1 MRNSRTNVLI
11 VRSRLEKDRV
21 EGGILRDDLRSRPG
35 PMNGACYEPRML
47 GSGRLSA
54 VGAVLFSLLAA
65 ACGAAE
71 DASPPPHAV
80 DEGDELEPDAG
91 GATLPT
97 TPSAACVGKP
107 SVEAS
112 SLVLDGIDDH
122 VTMGAAPDLGLDR
135 FTVEAWVRRDGA
147 GLPFSTGAGGLSL
160 VPIAGKGRGE
170 SDGSNL
176 DCNYTLGFSGD
187 VLGADFEDAATGAN
201 HPVIGKTKIAIGEW
215 HHVAATYDGTKWQLF
230 VDGRLDGEAVANAT
244 PRKDSIQ
251 HFAIGSALNS
261 KGAPAGFLKG
271 AIDEVRVW
279 DRARTE
285 AEISGAVYARLTTA
299 PGLVARWALDQKDN
313 GAPDSVGTNPGT
325 VVGGATFA
333 ATGAILEA
341 GLPPKVSAELPGTGA
356 EVAGRSAELAV
367 KVDDADSKDFTA
379 TFHVRQIVDTDDFT
393 VVVMPDTQYYT
404 RAGDD
409 PKYFYDQTKWIMDNA
424 DAYNIVGVIHNGD
437 IVDNGNNDTQ
447 WAIATK
453 AMATLEKTSTRF
465 PEGMPYGTSAGNHD
479 QSPNGTLNGTT
490 KYNIHFGTSR
500 FANKSWFGGTYASG
514 KIDENWFTFNA
525 GGLDFVVVNL
535 QYGEVAREAPVLS
548 WTRNVFRQH
557 PDAFGIVN
565 SHYILTGAG
574 NFSAAGRSIYEAV
587 KDVPNVQLL
596 TCGHVGAEKV
606 RTDTFEGHPVHSML
620 ADYQFRA
627 NGGAGYLRV
636 WEFSPKSDELTVR
649 TYSPTE
655 KKFETDADSE
665 FTLRVDLSGAGK
677 SPFKPLVTVDP
688 VDASGVKAKLDGL
701 APGQTYEWY
710 VEVSDCAHT
719 VTSSRYRFKTK

>member
-1 MRNSRTNVLI
+1 
-11 VRSRLEKDRV
+11 
-21 EGGILRDDLRSRPG
+21 
-35 PMNGACYEPRML
+35 ML
-47 GSGRLSA
+47 GRGGLSA
-54 VGAVLFSLLAA
+54 VGAVVLSLLAS

-71 DASPPPHAV
+71 DASPPPLGT
-80 DEGDELEPDAG
+80 DPEGSEPGAG
-91 GATLPT
+91 GGDTPSP
-97 TPSAACVGKP
+97 PSAACADKP
-107 SVEAS
+107 AVEAS
-112 SLVLDGIDDH
+112 ALVLDGVDDH
-122 VTMGAAPDLGLDR
+122 VTMGAAPALGLDR

-147 GLPFSTGAGGLSL
+147 GVPFSTGVGGLSL

-170 SDGSNL
+170 NDGSNV

-187 VLGADFEDAATGAN
+187 VLGADFEDATTGAN
-201 HPVIGKTKIAIGEW
+201 HPVLGKTKIPIGEW

-230 VDGRLDGEAVANAT
+230 VDGKLDGEATANAT

-251 HFAIGSALNS
+251 HFGIGSALDS
-261 KGAPAGFLKG
+261 KGTPAGFLKG

-285 AEISGAVYARLTTA
+285 VEIGSGVYERLTTE
-299 PGLVARWALDQKDN
+299 PGLIARWALDQKDN
-313 GAPDSVGTNPGT
+313 GAPDSVGQNPGT
-325 VVGGATFA
+325 IAGGASFA

-341 GLPPKVSAELPGTGA
+341 GLPPAVSAAAPAESLDVTGTSVELG
-356 EVAGRSAELAV
+356 V
-367 KVDDADSKDFTA
+367 KVDDPDSSSFTA
-379 TFHVRQIVDTDDFT
+379 TFHVRQIVDGDDFT

-404 RAGDD
+404 RAGDN
-409 PKYFYDQTKWIMDNA
+409 PTYFYDQTKWIMDNA

-437 IVDNGNNDTQ
+437 IVDNGNNDAQ
-447 WAIATK
+447 WAVATK
-453 AMATLEKTSTRF
+453 AMATLDKTSARF

-490 KYNIHFGTSR
+490 KYNLHFGTSR
-500 FANKSWFGGTYASG
+500 FAKKSWFGGTYASG

-525 GGLDFVVVNL
+525 GGLDFVVVSL
-535 QYGEVAREAPVLS
+535 QYGEVAREAPVLA
-548 WTRNVFRQH
+548 WTRNVFQQH

-565 SHYILTGAG
+565 SHYILTGGG

-587 KDVPNVQLL
+587 KDVPNVQVL
-596 TCGHVGAEKV
+596 TCGHVGAEKQ

-627 NGGAGYLRV
+627 NGGAGYMRI
-636 WEFSPKSDELTVR
+636 WEFSPKNDELTVR

-665 FTLRVDLSGAGK
+665 FTLKVDLSGAGK
-677 SPFKPLVTVDP
+677 SAFKPLATVDP
-688 VDASGVKAKLDGL
+688 VDASGVKATLDGL

-710 VEVSDCAHT
+710 VEITDCAHT
-719 VTSSRYRFKTK
+719 VTSPRYRFKTK